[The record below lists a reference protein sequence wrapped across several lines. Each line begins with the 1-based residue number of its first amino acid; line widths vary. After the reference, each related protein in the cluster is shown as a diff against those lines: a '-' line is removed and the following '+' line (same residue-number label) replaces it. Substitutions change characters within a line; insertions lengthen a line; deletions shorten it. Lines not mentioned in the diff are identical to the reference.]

1 MSNQT
6 QDTSSKSGQSS
17 DQNTDTSNESGGKY
31 VQISKNDIIIEITII
46 LVLIIISILVCNLN
60 KLNEL
65 SDLGDYLAG
74 TFAVLAWLWLIF
86 TAYLQYEELKL
97 QREELKLQRKELEKS
112 VNAQQGTEKALS
124 EQLEITRQQFE
135 LYRKELEDRKPK
147 FQIEKVEPQY
157 EWVENNDRQLVPTNI
172 VEIIC
177 YLYNVGGEFKP
188 NSILCITNNE
198 LGIIDI
204 KTNINIFYIKIGKTD
219 NSYINPSELH
229 GKEFV
234 LYVTILNGHCIPFTY
249 HFVVNDDNI
258 ELKEGKFET
267 NSEQNT
273 GN

>member
-6 QDTSSKSGQSS
+6 QNTSNDSGQGS

-31 VQISKNDIIIEITII
+31 AQISKYEIIIAVTIGF
-46 LVLIIISILVCNLN
+46 VLIIISILVCNSN

-86 TAYLQYEELKL
+86 TAHLQYEELKL

-112 VNAQQGTEKALS
+112 ADAQQGTEKALR

-135 LYRKELEDRKPK
+135 LYLKELKDRKPN
-147 FQIEKVEPQY
+147 FQIGCIEPKKSDKDDGQYSEIKV
-157 EWVENNDRQLVPTNI
+157 
-172 VEIIC
+172 
-177 YLYNVGGEFKP
+177 YLYNKGGEVKQYDI
-188 NSILCITNNE
+188 NWE
-198 LGIIDI
+198 LGDVLDFNIYYAI
-204 KTNINIFYIKIGKTD
+204 KAGDRHVEITVNKNRDSFKL
-219 NSYINPSELH
+219 SELH
-229 GKEFV
+229 RKKV
-234 LYVTILNGHCIPFTY
+234 LLYTTIPNGTRHDLIY

-258 ELKEGKFET
+258 ELKEWKFET

-273 GN
+273 NN